1 MDHFE
6 VIIVGGGP
14 AGSSVANRLALND
27 HAERTLLFEGLEGK
41 CFSRYHRMC
50 AEGISSKGLMETG
63 LEFSGIVKNRVSQA
77 IEHWPGEVTLR
88 SAIDGLIIDRNE
100 LIARLREP
108 FMARG
113 GNVELSRVTGVV
125 RRGDKYILK
134 HAETECSCDFL
145 VGADGANSV
154 IRRSLFGLEPP
165 NSMRVVQY
173 LVDKPAEDCLR
184 FEFDERYHGKYRW
197 EFPSGHLTKMGF
209 PLGADEKPANV
220 LEVQSRIIPIG
231 PLDRFVEGRACL
243 VGDAASQANPVTFS
257 GIRAGM
263 TAGRMAA
270 DAIVEEDL
278 QSYQSG
284 WDACALADRAF
295 YDSYLRVRSMPNNEL
310 ARLLEPMRHG
320 PSFNGIMRELM
331 TSDDFRSFYRG
342 YVRKL
347 ECGW

>member
-27 HAERTLLFEGLEGK
+27 HAGSALLFEGLEGK
-41 CFSRYHRMC
+41 SFSRYHRMC
-50 AEGISSKGLMETG
+50 AEGISSNGLMETG
-63 LEFSGIVKNRVSQA
+63 LEFSGIVKNRVNQA
-77 IEHWPGEVTLR
+77 IEHWPGGVTLR

-108 FMARG
+108 FIAKG
-113 GNVELSRVTGVV
+113 GKVEHSRVTGVV

-134 HAETECSCDFL
+134 HAETEFSCDYL
-145 VGADGANSV
+145 VGADGADSV
-154 IRRSLFGLEPP
+154 IRRSLFGLDPP

-197 EFPSGHLTKMGF
+197 EFPSGHLTKVGF

-220 LEVQSRIIPIG
+220 LEVHSRVIPIG
-231 PLDRFVEGRACL
+231 PLDHFVEGRACL

-270 DAIVEEDL
+270 DAIVEGNL
-278 QSYQSG
+278 QTYQSR
-284 WDACALADRAF
+284 WNACALADGSF
-295 YDSYLRVRSMPNNEL
+295 YDSYLRVRSMPNIEL

-320 PSFNGIMRELM
+320 PSFSGIMRELM
-331 TSDDFRSFYRG
+331 TSEDFRSFYRG

-347 ECGW
+347 EFGW

>member
-1 MDHFE
+1 
-6 VIIVGGGP
+6 
-14 AGSSVANRLALND
+14 
-27 HAERTLLFEGLEGK
+27 
-41 CFSRYHRMC
+41 
-50 AEGISSKGLMETG
+50 METG
-63 LEFSGIVKNRVSQA
+63 LEFSGMVRNEVSQA

-88 SAIDGLIIDRNE
+88 SEIDGLIIDRNE

-113 GNVELSRVTGVV
+113 GRVEHSKVTGVV
-125 RRGDKYILK
+125 RRDDQYILK
-134 HAETECSCDFL
+134 QAETECSCDYL

-165 NSMRVVQY
+165 TSMRVVQY
-173 LVDKPAEDCLR
+173 LVDKPAGDCLR

-197 EFPSGHLTKMGF
+197 EFPSGDHTKIGF
-209 PLGADEKPANV
+209 PLGAGEEPANV
-220 LEVQSRIIPIG
+220 LEVHSRTIPIG
-231 PLDRFVEGRACL
+231 PLDHIVEGRACL

-270 DAIVEEDL
+270 DAIVEGDL
-278 QSYQSG
+278 CKYQG
-284 WDACALADRAF
+284 RWDACPLADGSF
-295 YDSYLRVRSMPNNEL
+295 YDSYLRVRSMLNNEL
-310 ARLLEPMRHG
+310 AQLLEPMGHG
-320 PSFNGIMRELM
+320 PSLFGVMRGLM